1 MRKTILKTLLT
12 VTLALGTM
20 QIQASDIDFTI
31 AMEKNVALSD
41 FLTDISKKHNVY
53 FTYNASLIS
62 GENLD
67 PEEYRYSKLNKIINK
82 LESKTSFDFEYLGNN
97 YYVVYHKKAKKVKL
111 NKLSLNNLG
120 YSTVDDL
127 SILQQ
132 SITGNIK
139 DQDGNPLAGVNVVE
153 KGTTNGTTSDF
164 DGNYTIDAAEDA
176 TLVFSYI
183 GFPTKE
189 KKVAGKSVVNVSL
202 SEGVQLE
209 EFIVVGSRTAPRSN
223 TDTPL
228 PVDVVG
234 VKELTSTGQATFDK
248 ALQYRIPSFNTVQ
261 TPVND
266 ATSLLD
272 PYEIRNMGPS
282 RTLILINGKR
292 KNLSALLY
300 TQTSPGRG
308 ETGADISAIPTD
320 AIKRVEILRDGASA
334 QYGSDAIAG
343 VMNIIL
349 KDSPNEGSA
358 TVRTGI
364 TSEGD
369 GEMFGVALNNGSSI
383 ADDKGF
389 INYTID
395 LSKVNQANRP
405 GTVNADGEY
414 VDFVYRNPLDPENY
428 ENGHNEASLIA
439 RNAAGLNLVN
449 SFLADTPDAGNIN
462 GSPETAAAKF
472 SVNFGY
478 DLSDNTKLYAN
489 AAYVYKAVNS
499 FANYRT
505 PYWRQASALSPLDV
519 DGSDYSSYLNDFFP
533 NGNNGAYV
541 GYVPTFEGLLSDY
554 NGTVGFKSNI
564 NDWNIDA
571 SFTTGGNLQTYK
583 VNNSHNANFVY
594 SPSVFLDANG
604 NGSVDDGEITEGSSL
619 YRENSQQSFNPGGT
633 KFTHN
638 VGNIDISRLLSDKI
652 SIGVGAE
659 FRTETFEIIEGEL
672 ASYDGGGADS
682 FAGASP
688 QNSGKFNRY
697 NIGGYLSLDY
707 DVTDAFLLSGT
718 IRTENYSDFG
728 NAFVYKFSTRYKV
741 ADAFTLRGSISSGFR
756 APTLHQIYTQKA
768 QYSFVPGQGIQ
779 VGGLINNVSTQAK
792 LLGIDQL
799 DAETS
804 TNFTIGFGGKIANK
818 LSYTF
823 DYYNIAVKD
832 RIVLGN
838 EIGPSG
844 DATNPLD
851 ILLTSNNL
859 SDVSFF
865 SNAIDTK
872 TSGVDVVLAYK
883 GVQLGAG
890 TLDLNLSGN
899 YTIQN
904 ELDGP
909 VKDIDLVANSGQ
921 SVVNGTQEALFFTS
935 RPETKWIF
943 GMNYNI
949 NKFGFSLNN
958 TYFGKTKFQQQGL
971 DENLFTEF
979 TPKVVTDLG
988 INFNATEK
996 FTIALNVNNLFDVL
1010 PEWSFQ
1016 SKNAAGNAILA
1027 DPAQVQNQSNLI
1039 TFNQRYSQM
1048 TYDGYHFSQLGTMFN
1063 LSLNY
1068 KF

>member
-1 MRKTILKTLLT
+1 MRTKQIKRLLFATLLCT
-12 VTLALGTM
+12 SSISMMASEKLKEKITLSEFLNE
-20 QIQASDIDFTI
+20 IS
-31 AMEKNVALSD
+31 EK
-41 FLTDISKKHNVY
+41 HEVY
-53 FTYNASLIS
+53 FTYNPTLVSTTSL
-62 GENLD
+62 N
-67 PEEYRYSKLNKIINK
+67 PEEYKFPVLDKIINK
-82 LESKTSFDFEYLGNN
+82 LERKTSFDFEYLGNK
-97 YYVVYHKKAKKVKL
+97 YYVVYHKKPQRAKVLKL
-111 NKLSLNNLG
+111 NSSTNGISAMTLNTKVQN
-120 YSTVDDL
+120 
-127 SILQQ
+127 
-132 SITGNIK
+132 SITGK
-139 DQDGNPLAGVNVVE
+139 VTDDSGMPLAGVNIVE

-164 DGNYTIDAAEDA
+164 DGNYTINVEND
-176 TLVFSYI
+176 TKLVFSYI
-183 GFPTKE
+183 GFASQEVST
-189 KKVAGKSVVNVSL
+189 AGKSVINVQL
-202 SEGVQLE
+202 SEGVALD

-358 TVRTGI
+358 TLRTGI

-369 GEMFGVALNNGSSI
+369 GEMFGVAINNGSTI
-383 ADDKGF
+383 GEDKGF
-389 INYTID
+389 VNYTLD

-405 GTVNADGEY
+405 GTVNAAGEAA
-414 VDFVYRNPLDPENY
+414 DFGAD
-428 ENGHNEASLIA
+428 IA
-439 RNAAGLNLVN
+439 DVQE
-449 SFLADTPDAGNIN
+449 FLSRRPDAGNIN

-472 SVNFGY
+472 SVNLGY
-478 DLSDNTKLYAN
+478 DLSENTTLYGN

-505 PYWRQASALSPLDV
+505 PYWRTV
-519 DGSDYSSYLNDFFP
+519 DDFPYLADFFP
-533 NGNNGAYV
+533 GDNPNTAG
-541 GYVPTFEGLLSDY
+541 GYDGYLPTFEGLLSDY
-554 NGTVGFKSNI
+554 NATIGFKSTI
-564 NDWNIDA
+564 NDWNVDA

-583 VNNSHNANFVY
+583 VNNTHNRNVVY
-594 SPSVFLDANG
+594 SPSVFIDANG
-604 NGSVDDGEITEGSSL
+604 NGSVDDGEITEGSEL
-619 YRENSQQSFNPGGT
+619 YRENSQQSFDPGGT
-633 KFTHN
+633 RFSHN
-638 VGNIDISRLLSDKI
+638 VGNIDISRLLSDKV

-707 DVTDAFLLSGT
+707 DVSDAFLLSGT

-728 NAFVYKFSTRYKV
+728 NTFIYKFSSRYKFS
-741 ADAFTLRGSISSGFR
+741 DAFTLRGSISSGFR

-792 LLGIDQL
+792 LLGIPQL

-818 LSYTF
+818 FSYTL
-823 DYYNIAVKD
+823 DYYNIKVKD

-844 DATNPLD
+844 DATNALD
-851 ILLTSNNL
+851 VLLANNNL

-883 GVQLGAG
+883 GIEIGEG
-890 TLDLNLSGN
+890 SLDLNLSGN

-909 VKDIDLVANSGQ
+909 VKDIALVANSGQ
-921 SVVNGTQEALFFTS
+921 SVVNQTQEALFFTS
-935 RPETKWIF
+935 RPRTKWIL
-943 GMNYNI
+943 GANYDI

-958 TYFGKTKFQQQGL
+958 TLFGKTSFFQQGL
-971 DENLFTEF
+971 STDANGNFNLGTEF
-979 TPKVVTDLG
+979 DPKVVTDLG
-988 INFNATEK
+988 VNYSATDK
-996 FTIALNVNNLFDVL
+996 LTIALNINNLFNVL
-1010 PEWSFQ
+1010 PEWSFVSQ
-1016 SKNAAGNAILA
+1016 NAAGDAILA
-1027 DPAQVQNQSNLI
+1027 DPAQTQNQSNLI

>member
-1 MRKTILKTLLT
+1 MRTKQIKRLLFATLLCT
-12 VTLALGTM
+12 SSISMIASEKLKEKITLSEFLNE
-20 QIQASDIDFTI
+20 IS
-31 AMEKNVALSD
+31 EK
-41 FLTDISKKHNVY
+41 HEVY
-53 FTYNASLIS
+53 FTYNPTLVSSTSL
-62 GENLD
+62 N
-67 PEEYRYSKLNKIINK
+67 PEEYKFPVLDKIINK
-82 LESKTSFDFEYLGNN
+82 LERKTSFDFEYLGNK
-97 YYVVYHKKAKKVKL
+97 YYVVYHKKPQRAKVLRLNSSTNGISAMTLNTKVQ
-111 NKLSLNNLG
+111 N
-120 YSTVDDL
+120 
-127 SILQQ
+127 
-132 SITGNIK
+132 SITGK
-139 DQDGNPLAGVNVVE
+139 VTDDSGMPLAGVNIVE

-164 DGNYTIDAAEDA
+164 DGNYTINVEND
-176 TLVFSYI
+176 TKLVFSYI
-183 GFPTKE
+183 GFASQEVST
-189 KKVAGKSVVNVSL
+189 AGKSVINVQL
-202 SEGVQLE
+202 SEGVALD

-358 TVRTGI
+358 TLRTGI

-369 GEMFGVALNNGSSI
+369 GEMFGVAINNGSTI
-383 ADDKGF
+383 GEDKGF
-389 INYTID
+389 VNYTLD

-405 GTVNADGEY
+405 GTVNAAGEAA
-414 VDFVYRNPLDPENY
+414 DFGAD
-428 ENGHNEASLIA
+428 IA
-439 RNAAGLNLVN
+439 DVQE
-449 SFLADTPDAGNIN
+449 FLSRRPDAGNIN

-472 SVNFGY
+472 SVNLGY
-478 DLSDNTKLYAN
+478 DLSENTTLYGN

-505 PYWRQASALSPLDV
+505 PYWRTV
-519 DGSDYSSYLNDFFP
+519 DDFPYLADFFP
-533 NGNNGAYV
+533 GDNPNTAG
-541 GYVPTFEGLLSDY
+541 GYDGYLPTFEGLLSDY
-554 NGTVGFKSNI
+554 NATIGFKSTI
-564 NDWNIDA
+564 NDWNVDA

-583 VNNSHNANFVY
+583 VNNTHNRNVVY
-594 SPSVFLDANG
+594 SPSVFIDANG
-604 NGSVDDGEITEGSSL
+604 NGSVDDGEITEGSEL
-619 YRENSQQSFNPGGT
+619 YRENSQQSFDPGGT
-633 KFTHN
+633 RFSHN
-638 VGNIDISRLLSDKI
+638 VGNIDISRLLSDKV

-707 DVTDAFLLSGT
+707 DVSDAFLLSGT

-728 NAFVYKFSTRYKV
+728 NTFIYKFSSRYKFS
-741 ADAFTLRGSISSGFR
+741 DAFTLRGSISSGFR

-792 LLGIDQL
+792 LLGIPQL

-818 LSYTF
+818 FSYTL
-823 DYYNIAVKD
+823 DYYNIKVKD

-844 DATNPLD
+844 DATNALD
-851 ILLTSNNL
+851 VLLANNNL

-883 GVQLGAG
+883 GIEIGEG
-890 TLDLNLSGN
+890 SLDLNLSGN

-909 VKDIDLVANSGQ
+909 VKDIALVANSGQ
-921 SVVNGTQEALFFTS
+921 SVVNQTQEALFFTS
-935 RPETKWIF
+935 RPRTKWIL
-943 GMNYNI
+943 GANYDI

-958 TYFGKTKFQQQGL
+958 TLFGKTSFFQQGL
-971 DENLFTEF
+971 STDANGNFNLGTEF
-979 TPKVVTDLG
+979 DPKVVTDLG
-988 INFNATEK
+988 VNYSATDK
-996 FTIALNVNNLFDVL
+996 LTIALNINNLFNVL
-1010 PEWSFQ
+1010 PEWSFVSQ
-1016 SKNAAGNAILA
+1016 NAAGDAILA
-1027 DPAQVQNQSNLI
+1027 DPAQTQNQSNLI

>member
-1 MRKTILKTLLT
+1 MKVKRILNMLLVAFLFVGMSTYAAEIKDASKVSKT
-12 VTLALGTM
+12 
-20 QIQASDIDFTI
+20 
-31 AMEKNVALSD
+31 VALAD
-41 FLTDISKKHNVY
+41 FLSDISKEHEVY
-53 FTYNASLIS
+53 FTYNPVVIS
-62 GENLD
+62 GANLN
-67 PEEYRYSKLNKIINK
+67 PEEYRYNNLGEIINK
-82 LESKTSFDFEYLGNN
+82 LESKTNFDYEYLGNK
-97 YYVVYHKKAKKVKL
+97 YYVVHPKKVKRVVV
-111 NKLSLNNLG
+111 NKVNASKSLG
-120 YSTVDDL
+120 FATVTDL
-127 SILQQ
+127 SVLQN
-132 SITGNIK
+132 SVTGKVTDEN
-139 DQDGNPLAGVNVVE
+139 GMALAGVNIVE
-153 KGTTNGTTSDF
+153 KGTTNGTSTDF
-164 DGNYTIDAAEDA
+164 DGNFTMTVDSNA

-183 GFPTKE
+183 GFGTKE
-189 KKVAGKSVVNVSL
+189 EKIAGRSTVNVKL

-349 KDSPNEGSA
+349 KDSPNDGSV
-358 TVRTGI
+358 TLRTGI

-369 GEMFGVALNNGSSI
+369 GEMFGVAVNNGSTI

-389 INYTID
+389 VNYTID
-395 LSKVNQANRP
+395 MSKVNLANRP
-405 GTVNADGEY
+405 GTVNAAGEAG
-414 VDFVYRNPLDPENY
+414 DFGAD
-428 ENGHNEASLIA
+428 IA
-439 RNAAGLNLVN
+439 DVQE
-449 SFLADTPDAGNIN
+449 FLSRRPDAGNIN

-472 SVNFGY
+472 SVNMGY
-478 DLSDNTKLYAN
+478 DISENSQLYGN
-489 AAYVYKAVNS
+489 AAYVYKSVNS

-505 PYWRQASALSPLDV
+505 PYWRTVEDFP
-519 DGSDYSSYLNDFFP
+519 YLADFFP
-533 NGNNGAYV
+533 GNNPNNAGGYD
-541 GYVPTFEGLLSDY
+541 GYVPTFEGLLTDY
-554 NGTVGFKSNI
+554 NATIGFKSTI
-564 NDWNIDA
+564 NDWNVDA

-583 VNNSHNANFVY
+583 VNQTHNRNVVF
-594 SPSVFLDANG
+594 SPSTWVDANS
-604 NGSVDDGEITEGSSL
+604 NGVVDDGEVSEGSEL
-619 YRENSQQSFNPGGT
+619 YGANSQQSFDPGGT
-633 KFTHN
+633 RFSHN
-638 VGNIDISRLLSDKI
+638 VGNIDISRLLSDKV

-707 DVTDAFLLSGT
+707 DVSDAFLLSGT
-718 IRTENYSDFG
+718 IRTETYSDFG

-741 ADAFTLRGSISSGFR
+741 NDALTLRGSISSGFR

-768 QYSFVPGQGIQ
+768 QYSFIPGQGIQ

-792 LLGIDQL
+792 LLGIPQL

-804 TNFTIGFGGKIANK
+804 TNFTIGVGGKISNK
-818 LSYTF
+818 FSYTL

-851 ILLTSNNL
+851 VLLTNNNL

-883 GVQLGAG
+883 GIELGAG
-890 TLDLNLSGN
+890 SLDLNLSGN

-909 VKDIDLVANSGQ
+909 VNNIDLVANSGQ
-921 SVVNGTQEALFFTS
+921 SVVNQTQEALFFTS
-935 RPETKWIF
+935 RPKTKWIL
-943 GMNYNI
+943 GANYEI

-958 TYFGKTKFQQQGL
+958 TYFGKTSFYQQGL
-971 DENLFTEF
+971 STDANGIFNISTEF

-988 INFNATEK
+988 INYSASDKLTL
-996 FTIALNVNNLFDVL
+996 ALNINNLLNVL
-1010 PEWSFQ
+1010 PEWSFV
-1016 SKNAAGNAILA
+1016 SENAAGDAILA

>member
-1 MRKTILKTLLT
+1 M
-12 VTLALGTM
+12 
-20 QIQASDIDFTI
+20 
-31 AMEKNVALSD
+31 
-41 FLTDISKKHNVY
+41 
-53 FTYNASLIS
+53 
-62 GENLD
+62 
-67 PEEYRYSKLNKIINK
+67 
-82 LESKTSFDFEYLGNN
+82 
-97 YYVVYHKKAKKVKL
+97 
-111 NKLSLNNLG
+111 
-120 YSTVDDL
+120 
-127 SILQQ
+127 
-132 SITGNIK
+132 
-139 DQDGNPLAGVNVVE
+139 PLAGVNIVE

-164 DGNYTIDAAEDA
+164 DGNYSININDDSK
-176 TLVFSYI
+176 LVFSYI
-183 GFPTKE
+183 GFATQE
-189 KKVAGKSVVNVSL
+189 VSTAGKTTINVQL
-202 SEGVQLE
+202 SEGMQLD

-223 TDTPL
+223 ADTPL
-228 PVDVVG
+228 PVDVIG
-234 VKELTSTGQATFDK
+234 AKDLGSTGQATFDK

-369 GEMFGVALNNGSSI
+369 GEMFGVAVNNGSSI
-383 ADDKGF
+383 GDDKGF
-389 INYTID
+389 INYTAD
-395 LSKVNQANRP
+395 FSKVNLANRP
-405 GTVNADGEY
+405 GTVNAEGEAG
-414 VDFVYRNPLDPENY
+414 DF
-428 ENGHNEASLIA
+428 GASLA
-439 RNAAGLNLVN
+439 DVQ
-449 SFLADTPDAGNIN
+449 SFLSRRPDAGNIN

-472 SVNFGY
+472 SVNLGY
-478 DLSDNTKLYAN
+478 DLSDNTSLYAN

-505 PYWRQASALSPLDV
+505 PYWRTV
-519 DGSDYSSYLNDFFP
+519 DDFPYLADFFP
-533 NGNNGAYV
+533 GDNPNTAGGYD

-554 NGTVGFKSNI
+554 NGTVGFKSTI

-583 VNNSHNANFVY
+583 VNNSHNRNVVY
-594 SPSVFLDANG
+594 SPSTWVDANG
-604 NGSVDDGEITEGSSL
+604 NGSVDDGELTEGSQL
-619 YRENSQQSFNPGGT
+619 YRENSQQSFDPGGT
-633 KFTHN
+633 KFSHN
-638 VGNIDISRLLSDKI
+638 VGNIDISRILSDKV

-659 FRTETFEIIEGEL
+659 FRTETFEVIEGEL

-688 QNSGKFNRY
+688 QNAGKFNRY

-707 DVTDAFLLSGT
+707 DVSDAFLLSGT
-718 IRTENYSDFG
+718 IRSENYSDFG
-728 NAFVYKFSTRYKV
+728 NAFVYKLSTRYKV
-741 ADAFTLRGSISSGFR
+741 NDAFTLRGSLSSGFR

-792 LLGIDQL
+792 LLGIPQL

-804 TNFTIGFGGKIANK
+804 TNFTVGFGGKIENK
-818 LSYTF
+818 FSYTL

-832 RIVLGN
+832 RIVLGS

-851 ILLTSNNL
+851 ILLTNNNL

-872 TSGVDVVLAYK
+872 TSGIDVVLAYK
-883 GVQLGAG
+883 
-890 TLDLNLSGN
+890 
-899 YTIQN
+899 
-904 ELDGP
+904 
-909 VKDIDLVANSGQ
+909 
-921 SVVNGTQEALFFTS
+921 
-935 RPETKWIF
+935 
-943 GMNYNI
+943 
-949 NKFGFSLNN
+949 
-958 TYFGKTKFQQQGL
+958 
-971 DENLFTEF
+971 
-979 TPKVVTDLG
+979 
-988 INFNATEK
+988 
-996 FTIALNVNNLFDVL
+996 
-1010 PEWSFQ
+1010 
-1016 SKNAAGNAILA
+1016 
-1027 DPAQVQNQSNLI
+1027 
-1039 TFNQRYSQM
+1039 
-1048 TYDGYHFSQLGTMFN
+1048 
-1063 LSLNY
+1063 
-1068 KF
+1068 